1 MARYFIEDAEDE
13 KIMTEYFLGEEKIA
27 LEVSGI
33 TTIEQA
39 KKYTEAHLA
48 PYYTKDEIAAVTD
61 HYMKIIRPGVVL
73 SDDGGEIYL

>member
-27 LEVSGI
+27 LDVSGI

-39 KKYTEAHLA
+39 KKYA
-48 PYYTKDEIAAVTD
+48 
-61 HYMKIIRPGVVL
+61 
-73 SDDGGEIYL
+73 